1 MIARKLDPAIGEN
14 KYVLVIT
21 PVELDYFRIAILPR
35 DDAVMETRRRKACE
49 ELYDQLLEIT
59 SEDD

>member
-21 PVELDYFRIAILPR
+21 PREAWLLRVALLDGTGHSA
-35 DDAVMETRRRKACE
+35 DMVKDSEA
-49 ELYDQLLEIT
+49 LYEQLLEIT
-59 SEDD
+59 GEDD